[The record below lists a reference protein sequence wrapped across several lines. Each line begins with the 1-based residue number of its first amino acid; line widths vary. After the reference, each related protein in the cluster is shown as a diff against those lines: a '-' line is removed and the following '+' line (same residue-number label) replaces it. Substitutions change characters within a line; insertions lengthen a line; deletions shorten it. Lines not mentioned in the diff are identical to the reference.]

1 MFAGDALPGIR
12 VDIAPAPVVEALPRM
27 DVAVFAGF
35 AQRGPCHRAIALSSA
50 AAYETVFG
58 GDCPLAYDGESG
70 ARLTGNLAAAIRGFF
85 SNGGKRCWAI
95 RLAETDDLAA
105 VRATLGVADPGSRPA
120 VVGSFLMPGLLSRL
134 PDPDDGASVI
144 APAMLS
150 AASLG
155 SWSDAMQLAARVS
168 RRPVAITGQRR
179 LPYGLA
185 FADQGVLSPG
195 DLVELIG
202 GNGFVTRYAKVLRL
216 ANGEVFALWIAS
228 FARIS
233 GSEKSPVIKKGHV
246 RIAGEDG
253 SFAATLTEST
263 PPTLALDDPAGIPML
278 ARGRWLHFLHKGE
291 ADWLRIDVI
300 QDEKAIGPTW
310 QQVASRMPGSAL
322 AAARVTI
329 DIAEHRPANDRVHAG
344 LSLAPEASGAVQGL
358 VDADLFYA
366 DPARRTAA
374 IRPGFAVSRDE
385 SAAIALGYLGS
396 GANAVFA
403 DIAARFG
410 TPYFTAADRLAL
422 RSSWLPI
429 GLDPSFGEPV
439 GPLPQAEDSLVRD
452 GLSRFDEKLFLDPR
466 LADLRGPAL
475 VQAAAAIR
483 DLDEQQ
489 LFGVHAALDIAGDL
503 FPEPSLLAVPD
514 AVQPGWELGA
524 APDAVLPPKPGAPA
538 MPDWRTHS
546 GGCPSANTTAL
557 TTPDYGAFLDS
568 STTLLATPVLTG
580 PTKPVA
586 ADVFTLSW
594 GPQPV
599 GSVVALEEAAR
610 ADFSDAVEILR
621 EKAVEHLDIPG
632 RAQGAHYYR
641 LHIELDGNV
650 SSYASIAVVLR
661 AATYVATPVDA
672 ARLSRL
678 QLATLRIAGA
688 GGDFFVLLSLPRQF
702 RTAAATAHATRLA
715 TLATG
720 VGTAGQLGSDE
731 QRLLSYGALYHPWLV
746 ARGSAG
752 LVSSPPDGAVAG
764 LMAARAQSRGAWIA
778 PANDPV
784 QDIVGLDP
792 ALPEAELLSLD
803 RARINM
809 VRRLPLGFALRDAD
823 TLSNERDWRQ
833 INVRR
838 LMMLLSRTL
847 RRRGMTYVFEPNG
860 PVLRRAVERSL
871 TATLDDLQQ
880 RGAFAGANSAQS
892 YRVAVQESDADI
904 DGGRLIVE
912 IGVAPAQA
920 IRFLNVLL
928 VQQGARLTI
937 LEDA

>member
-1 MFAGDALPGIR
+1 M
-12 VDIAPAPVVEALPRM
+12 
-27 DVAVFAGF
+27 
-35 AQRGPCHRAIALSSA
+35 
-50 AAYETVFG
+50 
-58 GDCPLAYDGESG
+58 LA
-70 ARLTGNLAAAIRGFF
+70 
-85 SNGGKRCWAI
+85 
-95 RLAETDDLAA
+95 
-105 VRATLGVADPGSRPA
+105 
-120 VVGSFLMPGLLSRL
+120 
-134 PDPDDGASVI
+134 
-144 APAMLS
+144 
-150 AASLG
+150 
-155 SWSDAMQLAARVS
+155 
-168 RRPVAITGQRR
+168 
-179 LPYGLA
+179 
-185 FADQGVLSPG
+185 PG

-202 GNGFVTRYAKVLRL
+202 GNGLVTRYAKVLRL
-216 ANGEVFALWIAS
+216 AGGEVFALWVAS
-228 FARIS
+228 FARIADAET
-233 GSEKSPVIKKGHV
+233 GPVVTKTGHA
-246 RIAGEDG
+246 RIAGKPGIFWGILTEG
-253 SFAATLTEST
+253 ATATLE
-263 PPTLALDDPAGIPML
+263 LDPAAAPLL
-278 ARGRWLHFLHKGE
+278 ARGQWVRFIHQGE
-291 ADWLRIDVI
+291 ANWLRIDEI
-300 QDEKAIGPTW
+300 QEQKAIGPAW
-310 QQVASRMPGSAL
+310 QQVASRMPSGSL

-329 DIAEHRPANDRVHAG
+329 DIAEHRPADDRVQAG
-344 LSLAPEASGAVQGL
+344 LAPAPEGNGAIQGL
-358 VDADLFYA
+358 VDADLYHA
-366 DPARRTAA
+366 DPANRTAA
-374 IRPGFAVSRDE
+374 IRPGFSVSREE

-396 GANAVFA
+396 GANARFA

-410 TPYFTAADRLAL
+410 TPDFTAADRIAL

-429 GLDPSFGEPV
+429 GLDPSFGEPA
-439 GPLPQAEDSLVRD
+439 GPLLQAADPLVRD

-466 LADLRGPAL
+466 LADLRGPGL

-514 AVQPGWELGA
+514 AVQPGWEVGA
-524 APDAVLPPKPGAPA
+524 PPDAMLPPQPGAPA
-538 MPDWRTHS
+538 MPDWRTHK
-546 GGCPSANTTAL
+546 GGCPSTDTTAL

-580 PTKPVA
+580 PVGPVA
-586 ADVFTLSW
+586 ADMFTLSW

-599 GSVVALEEAAR
+599 GSVVILEEAAR

-621 EKAVEHLDIPG
+621 DKAVEHLDISG
-632 RAQGAHYYR
+632 RAQGMHYYR

-650 SSYASIAVVLR
+650 SSYASIGVVLR
-661 AATYVATPVDA
+661 AASYVATPIDA
-672 ARLSRL
+672 VRLARL
-678 QLATLRIAGA
+678 QIATLRIAGA

-702 RTAAATAHATRLA
+702 RTAAATAHATLLA
-715 TLATG
+715 TLASG
-720 VGTAGQLGSDE
+720 AGTAAQLGSDE

-803 RARINM
+803 RARVNI

-880 RGAFAGANSAQS
+880 RGAFAGASSAQS
-892 YRVAVQESDADI
+892 YRVAVQESDADL
-904 DGGRLIVE
+904 DGGRLVVE

>member
-12 VDIAPAPVVEALPRM
+12 VDIAPAPVAEALPRM

-35 AQRGPCHRAIALSSA
+35 AERGPCHRAIALSSA

-58 GDCPLAYDGESG
+58 GDCPLAYDSASG
-70 ARLTGNLAAAIRGFF
+70 VRLTANLAAAIRGFF

-120 VVGSFLMPGLLSRL
+120 TTGSFLMPGLLSRL
-134 PDPDDGASVI
+134 PAPDDATSII

-150 AASLG
+150 AASPG
-155 SWSDAMQLAARVS
+155 SWSDAMQLAARVA

-179 LPYGLA
+179 VPYGLA
-185 FADQGVLSPG
+185 FADQGVLASG
-195 DLVELIG
+195 DLIELIG
-202 GNGFVTRYAKVLRL
+202 GNGLVTRYAKVLRL
-216 ANGEVFALWIAS
+216 AGGEVLALWIAS
-228 FARIS
+228 FARIVDADPAIV
-233 GSEKSPVIKKGHV
+233 KNGHV
-246 RIAGEDG
+246 RIAGAPG
-253 SFAATLTEST
+253 IFSAVLTEGATSV
-263 PPTLALDDPAGIPML
+263 LALDPAAAPLL
-278 ARGRWLHFLHKGE
+278 ARGRWVRFRHQGE
-291 ADWLRIDVI
+291 ASWLRVDTI
-300 QDEKAIGPTW
+300 QEEKAIGPAW
-310 QQVASRMPGSAL
+310 QQVASRMPAGSL
-322 AAARVTI
+322 AAAQVTI
-329 DIAEHRPANDRVHAG
+329 DIAEHRPDDDRVQAG
-344 LSLAPEASGAVQGL
+344 LAPAPEGNGAIQGL
-358 VDADLFYA
+358 VDADLYHA
-366 DPARRTAA
+366 DPANRSAA
-374 IRPGFAVSRDE
+374 IRPGFAVSREE
-385 SAAIALGYLGS
+385 SAAIALGYRGS
-396 GANAVFA
+396 GADASFA
-403 DIAARFG
+403 GIAARFG
-410 TPYFTAADRLAL
+410 KPDFTAADRIAL

-429 GLDPSFGEPV
+429 GLDASFGEPA
-439 GPLPQAEDSLVRD
+439 GPLPQAADPLVRD

-466 LADLRGPAL
+466 LADLRGAGL

-483 DLDEQQ
+483 DLEEQQ

-514 AVQPGWELGA
+514 AVQPGWEVGA
-524 APDAVLPPKPGAPA
+524 PPDAVLPPQRDAPA
-538 MPDWRTHS
+538 MPDWRTHK
-546 GGCPSANTTAL
+546 GGCPSTDTTAL

-568 STTLLATPVLTG
+568 TTMLLATPVLTG
-580 PTKPVA
+580 PVGPVA
-586 ADVFTLSW
+586 ADMFTLSW
-594 GPQPV
+594 GPQPL
-599 GSVVALEEAAR
+599 GSVVILEEAAR

-621 EKAVEHLDIPG
+621 DTAVEHLDISG
-632 RAQGAHYYR
+632 RAQGVHYYR

-650 SSYASIAVVLR
+650 SSYASIGVVLR
-661 AATYVATPVDA
+661 AASYVATPVDA
-672 ARLSRL
+672 VRLARL
-678 QLATLRIAGA
+678 QIATLRIAGA

-702 RTAAATAHATRLA
+702 RTAGATAHATLLT
-715 TLATG
+715 TLAPG
-720 VGTAGQLGSDE
+720 AGSAGQLGSDE

-752 LVSSPPDGAVAG
+752 LVSSPPEGAVAG
-764 LMAARAQSRGAWIA
+764 LMAARAQNRGAWIA
-778 PANDPV
+778 PANDPL

-803 RARINM
+803 RARVNM
-809 VRRLPLGFALRDAD
+809 VRRLPLGFTLYDAD

-880 RGAFAGANSAQS
+880 RGAFAGASSAQS
-892 YRVAVQESDADI
+892 YRVAVQESDADL
-904 DGGRLIVE
+904 DGGRLVVE

-920 IRFLNVLL
+920 IRFLNILL

>member
-12 VDIAPAPVVEALPRM
+12 VDLAPAPVAEALPRM

-35 AQRGPCHRAIALSSA
+35 AERGPCHRAIALSSA

-58 GDCPLAYDGESG
+58 GDCPLAYDTESG
-70 ARLTGNLAAAIRGFF
+70 ARLTGNLAATIRGFF

-105 VRATLGVADPGSRPA
+105 VRAALGVADPGSRPA
-120 VVGSFLMPGLLSRL
+120 TTGSFLMPGLLSRL
-134 PDPDDGASVI
+134 PAPDDKSSTI

-179 LPYGLA
+179 LHHGLA
-185 FADQGVLSPG
+185 FADQGVLAPG
-195 DLVELIG
+195 DLIELIG
-202 GNGFVTRYAKVLRL
+202 GNGLVTRYAKVLRL
-216 ANGEVFALWIAS
+216 AEGEVFALWVAS
-228 FARIS
+228 FARIADAET
-233 GSEKSPVIKKGHV
+233 GPVVTKTGHA
-246 RIAGEDG
+246 RIAGKPG
-253 SFAATLTEST
+253 IFSGILTEGGT
-263 PPTLALDDPAGIPML
+263 ATLALDPAAAPLL
-278 ARGRWLHFLHKGE
+278 ARGLWVRFIHQGE
-291 ADWLRIDVI
+291 ANWLRIDSI
-300 QDEKAIGPTW
+300 QEENAIGPAW
-310 QQVASRMPGSAL
+310 QQVASRMPSGSL

-329 DIAEHRPANDRVHAG
+329 DIAEHRPAGDRVQAG
-344 LSLAPEASGAVQGL
+344 LSPAPEGNGAIQRL
-358 VDADLFYA
+358 VDADLHYA
-366 DPARRTAA
+366 DPANRTAA
-374 IRPGFAVSRDE
+374 IRPGFAVSRAE
-385 SAAIALGYLGS
+385 RAAVALGYRGS
-396 GANAVFA
+396 GAEAVFA

-410 TPYFTAADRLAL
+410 AADFTAADRIAL

-429 GLDPSFGEPV
+429 GLAPSFAEPV
-439 GPLPQAEDSLVRD
+439 GPVSQAADPLVRD

-466 LADLRGPAL
+466 LADLRGAGL

-503 FPEPSLLAVPD
+503 FPEPSLFAVPD

-524 APDAVLPPKPGAPA
+524 APDALLPPKPGAPA
-538 MPDWRTHS
+538 IPDWRTHS
-546 GGCPSANTTAL
+546 GGCPSTDTTAL
-557 TTPDYGAFLDS
+557 TAPDYGAFLNS
-568 STTLLATPVLTG
+568 STTLLTTPVLTG
-580 PTKPVA
+580 PAGPVA
-586 ADVFTLSW
+586 AGMFTLSW
-594 GPQPV
+594 GPQPA
-599 GSVVALEEAAR
+599 GSVVVLDEAAR

-621 EKAVEHLDIPG
+621 DKAVEHLDISG

-641 LHIELDGNV
+641 LHIELDGNA

-661 AATYVATPVDA
+661 AATYVATPVDT
-672 ARLSRL
+672 ARLARL

-702 RTAAATAHATRLA
+702 RTAAATAHATTLA
-715 TLATG
+715 TLAPG
-720 VGTAGQLGSDE
+720 AGTAGQLGSDE

-764 LMAARAQSRGAWIA
+764 LMAARAQSRGPWIA

-803 RARINM
+803 RARVNM

-880 RGAFAGANSAQS
+880 RGAFAGASSAQS
-892 YRVAVQESDADI
+892 YRIAVQESDADV